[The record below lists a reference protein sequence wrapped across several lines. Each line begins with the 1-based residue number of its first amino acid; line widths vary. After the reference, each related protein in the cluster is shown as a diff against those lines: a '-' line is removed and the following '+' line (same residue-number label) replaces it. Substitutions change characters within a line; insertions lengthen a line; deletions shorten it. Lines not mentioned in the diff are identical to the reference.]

1 MDRLIIEA
9 SLVDVSGIYLSKHSD
24 SHFLPAIILE
34 FKPSH
39 AEQAGNA
46 FAALKKIAGAAA
58 IELVICKTL
67 SAGIYDLEIKTGN
80 LDEPVRICNKGISQE
95 TLEALDSQTLLNEE
109 ILLGSN
115 IMPAESWLRVRA
127 AHVKDC
133 PVP

>member
-9 SLVDVSGIYLSKHSD
+9 SLADVSGIYLSKPDS
-24 SHFLPAIILE
+24 SHFSPAVILE

-58 IELVICKTL
+58 IELAICRTL
-67 SAGIYDLEIKTGN
+67 SAGVYDLEIKTGN
-80 LDEPVRICNKGISQE
+80 LDEPVRICNKGIGRE
-95 TLEALDSQTLLNEE
+95 TLEALESQTLLNEE
-109 ILLGSN
+109 LLLGSN
-115 IMPAESWLRVRA
+115 ILPAEDWLRVRA

-133 PVP
+133 TLP